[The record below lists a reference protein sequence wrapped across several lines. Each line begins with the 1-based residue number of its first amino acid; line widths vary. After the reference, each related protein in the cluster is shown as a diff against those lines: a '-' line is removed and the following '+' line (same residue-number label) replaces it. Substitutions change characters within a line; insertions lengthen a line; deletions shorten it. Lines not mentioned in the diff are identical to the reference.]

1 MSVLK
6 RGSHGALFV
15 RLIPFAV
22 AGAAWGCA
30 SETVYSTQFAPGFA
44 PSGHSVSVLGVY
56 KDGQMSSDAWGA
68 IEPRLARAL
77 GAPRCGAGYTEALS
91 SSHNAV
97 ATAIEDY
104 ARSEGPSDELLGR
117 IAPAAGGDLILVVS
131 VAGRLPVHQAEKEDA
146 HGASPSMGGGGGG
159 GGGMGGGGMGGGAQQ
174 PMHAPQ
180 PVTTDE
186 LDLSTTLF
194 SVKEK
199 KAVAVVSERYLGT
212 SVDEAVSN
220 LATKLAAS
228 LPGASCAGW
237 NWDAP
242 IDADA
247 IRHSIESP

>member
-6 RGSHGALFV
+6 RRSPGPRFARLF
-15 RLIPFAV
+15 PFAS
-22 AGAAWGCA
+22 AIAAWGCA
-30 SETVYSTQFAPGFA
+30 SEAAYSTQFAPGFV
-44 PSGHSVSVLGVY
+44 PSGHTVSVLGVY

-77 GAPRCGAGYTEALS
+77 GAPRCGAGYTETLS
-91 SSHNAV
+91 STHNAV

-131 VAGRLPVHQAEKEDA
+131 IAGRLPAHEADKEDA
-146 HGASPSMGGGGGG
+146 HSTSSAMGPGGGR
-159 GGGMGGGGMGGGAQQ
+159 GGMGGAAQ
-174 PMHAPQ
+174 PMHAPR
-180 PVTTDE
+180 PVSTDE

-194 SVKEK
+194 SIRDR

-220 LATKLAAS
+220 LATKLMAT

-242 IDADA
+242 IDTDA

>member
-6 RGSHGALFV
+6 RRPYGTLFA
-15 RLIPFAV
+15 RLFPFAV
-22 AGAAWGCA
+22 ASAPWGCA
-30 SETVYSTQFAPGFA
+30 SESVYSSQFAPGFV

-77 GAPRCGAGYTEALS
+77 GAPRCGAGYTETLS
-91 SSHNAV
+91 STHNAV
-97 ATAIEDY
+97 ASAIEDY
-104 ARSEGPSDELLGR
+104 ARSEGPNDELLGR
-117 IAPAAGGDLILVVS
+117 IAPASGGDLILVVTI
-131 VAGRLPVHQAEKEDA
+131 AGRLPVKQTEKEDA
-146 HGASPSMGGGGGG
+146 HGSSSPMGAGGGR
-159 GGGMGGGGMGGGAQQ
+159 GGMGAPSQ

-180 PVTTDE
+180 PVSTDE

-220 LATKLAAS
+220 LATKLTAS

-247 IRHSIESP
+247 IRHNIESP